1 MPAFLGPARCCRLSV
16 FARDQTEK
24 QNSGMMKIAI
34 VAPSPKPFVV
44 GGAEKLW
51 WGLLEAINQ
60 GTPHDADLIKLPS
73 PERSFAELIA
83 SYRRFS
89 RLDLDHFDLVISTK
103 YPAWMLSHRNH
114 CCYIQHRLRGLY
126 DTYHLTGLPTTLNG
140 MLGEMPLVLRRFALR
155 LQDAPGLRA
164 ELEPFFEEVQQ
175 LSARAGLARFFAFP
189 GPLSRAVI
197 HYLDR
202 IALAPMAIQRYCA
215 ISHNV
220 AQRADYFPA
229 DVPVSVIHH
238 PSDLRGLH
246 CAGYRHVFTASRLTQ
261 AKRIDLIIRAFKQV
275 RGDLELRIA
284 GTGPQRE
291 ELERLAASDRRI
303 RFLGHV
309 SDTQMVE
316 EYANAL
322 FVPFVPYD
330 EDYGLIT
337 VEAMACAK
345 PVLTVEDAGGVN
357 ELVEDG
363 VTGRSV
369 AVDPEGLALARA
381 MQALVSDPAA
391 TRAMGE
397 RAQARV
403 AAIRWPQTVTALLAP
418 PPQSPPFAPLR
429 RPKVVIAVDFPVFP
443 PRGGGQAR
451 VYHLYKALAR
461 RADCVLVTLCN
472 DAAQAGRYVLAP
484 ALSELRIAK
493 SDAHRDASRELDGEL
508 RASAGDIATL
518 MHIELTPAYAQAL
531 AAEVADCDLLI
542 ASHPYLYPA
551 IAGLDVSNLWYE
563 AHNVEYD
570 MKRAV
575 LGSGAAVVPYLDRV
589 RAAEGALCARADA
602 VLVCAQRDAGR
613 LAELYGIAED
623 VCVLAPNGV
632 DAGLTPFVGATPRV
646 ARREALRLARPAL
659 IFIGSWHQPNIEAV
673 GFLRRLAT
681 ELPGCDLLVVGSVC
695 RHQVMQERPPNL
707 HALGLLDDAELEV
720 LLGAVE
726 LALNPITAGSGTNLK
741 MLHYAAAGVPV
752 LSTPFGVRGLCF
764 AEPEHLWV
772 ASLEDFAAVAGQ
784 ILALAPE
791 TREQRTAAARAC
803 VEQFYDWRIIAGALP
818 LPAARQ

>member
-24 QNSGMMKIAI
+24 QNSGMMKTRI

-403 AAIRWPQTVTALLAP
+403 AAIRWPQTVTALLIELEH
-418 PPQSPPFAPLR
+418 LR
-429 RPKVVIAVDFPVFP
+429 PGPSVEPIYHWAVGAGKRVVLVSDFYSSAEFIN
-443 PRGGGQAR
+443 
-451 VYHLYKALAR
+451 KALAR

-531 AAEVADCDLLI
+531 AAKVADCDLLI

-613 LAELYGIAED
+613 LAVDRGHAED

-707 HALGLLDDAELEV
+707 HALGLLDACEASGLERLVTVTIQDVTTDAAELRDQIEHGIPV
-720 LLGAVE
+720 RAWRVSVYKEGMMPAHPRFRTILFL
-726 LALNPITAGSGTNLK
+726 S
-741 MLHYAAAGVPV
+741 AAEFFRWA
-752 LSTPFGVRGLCF
+752 TEID
-764 AEPEHLWV
+764 A
-772 ASLEDFAAVAGQ
+772 
-784 ILALAPE
+784 APE